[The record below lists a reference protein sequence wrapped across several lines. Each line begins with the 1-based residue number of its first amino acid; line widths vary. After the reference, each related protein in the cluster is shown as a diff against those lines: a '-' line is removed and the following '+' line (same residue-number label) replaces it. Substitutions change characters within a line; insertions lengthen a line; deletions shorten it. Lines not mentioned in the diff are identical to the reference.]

1 MESSGVW
8 KSDGADPG
16 SRWSR
21 YAGFSC
27 NDVLKQTGQ
36 KISGVVHVEPWSYV
50 CWRSHTTSPTCP
62 FCPFSP
68 GGPLNKQKNTKKRV
82 PLWTRRPWW
91 HHCIKMRWNC
101 RLQRAALF
109 AAECRFLVG
118 LAVQHLPAAKTCK
131 EVVLLCYVFQIESN
145 PYKKLRTLMCFLL

>member
-1 MESSGVW
+1 MIVCLLKVTYHFSYLSFL
-8 KSDGADPG
+8 SFL
-16 SRWSR
+16 SRWS
-21 YAGFSC
+21 
-27 NDVLKQTGQ
+27 LEQT
-36 KISGVVHVEPWSYV
+36 KKH
-50 CWRSHTTSPTCP
+50 
-62 FCPFSP
+62 
-68 GGPLNKQKNTKKRV
+68 KKRV
-82 PLWTRRPWW
+82 PLWNRRPWL

-145 PYKKLRTLMCFLL
+145 PYKKLRTLMCFLIRSSFTCTQYFQIPHRFVWFFFCTLHWFFYYNLVWNNF